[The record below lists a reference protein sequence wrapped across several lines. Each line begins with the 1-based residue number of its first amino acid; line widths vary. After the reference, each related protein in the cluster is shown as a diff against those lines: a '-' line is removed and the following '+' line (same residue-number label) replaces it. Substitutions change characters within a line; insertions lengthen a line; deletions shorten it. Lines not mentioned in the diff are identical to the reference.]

1 MKYQVLISDVRVFKR
16 VIEAEDKAAADE
28 AAQALL
34 DNGYSEAYGGELHEA
49 RDAQVDDVYPINGP
63 IEGPIEEES

>member
-1 MKYQVLISDVRVFKR
+1 MRVFKR

-34 DNGYSEAYGGELHEA
+34 DNGYSEAYCSELHEA
-49 RDAQVDDVYPINGP
+49 RDAQVDDVYPIEP
-63 IEGPIEEES
+63 ES

>member
-34 DNGYSEAYGGELHEA
+34 DNGYSEASAVNYT
-49 RDAQVDDVYPINGP
+49 RRVMPR
-63 IEGPIEEES
+63 